1 MKILLCSVPD
11 GSLDDTLKP
20 FIAES
25 QIRPVAIWRLL
36 DWMEKKKGWNGDIY
50 DINSE
55 RPSDKVLEETF
66 KKLKPDVVGL
76 SATLSHCY
84 PNIKTYFKFT

>member
-11 GSLDDTLKP
+11 GSLEDTLKP
-20 FIAES
+20 FNAES
-25 QIRPVAIWRLL
+25 QIRPVGIWRLL
-36 DWMEKKKGWNGDIY
+36 DWMEKKKEWNGDIY

-66 KKLKPDVVGL
+66 KKLNPDVVGL
-76 SATLSHCY
+76 SATL
-84 PNIKTYFKFT
+84 